1 MVCRL
6 TVKAPDTS
14 CAGSVSMKVRIIK
27 EECIACG
34 VCADIAPEVFEMGD
48 DAAQVKADEVPESEQ
63 DAAREAAE
71 SCPTEAIVIEE

>member
-1 MVCRL
+1 
-6 TVKAPDTS
+6 
-14 CAGSVSMKVRIIK
+14 MKVRIIK

-48 DAAQVKADEVPESEQ
+48 DAAEVKVDDVPAEAQESV
-63 DAAREAAE
+63 REAAE